1 MDRSLLTKAQILRHV
16 RARRAESIHDDS
28 GCEPRGFAVYTL
40 SDPRAV
46 REVRY
51 VGQTRSPARR
61 FGQHINMARL
71 WLPDEVPWW
80 FKSPEL
86 RPLYEWIR
94 QLHGDER
101 RLPVLVIVEWV
112 PTLAEARARE
122 REHIYDRL
130 RAQQPLFNVERA
142 RLAHAVPL
150 L

>member
-1 MDRSLLTKAQILRHV
+1 MNESLTKAQIMRRV
-16 RARRAESIHDDS
+16 RAQRAELIHDES
-28 GCEPRGFAVYTL
+28 GCEPLGFAVYTL
-40 SDPRAV
+40 SDPRAI

-51 VGQTRSPARR
+51 VGQTRSPVLR
-61 FGQHINMARL
+61 FGQHINTARL

-94 QLHGDER
+94 QLHGDEC
-101 RLPVLVIVEWV
+101 RLPVMVIAEWV

-122 REHIYDRL
+122 REHIYEHL
-130 RAQQPLFNVERA
+130 RARQSLFNVERM